1 MQAELPM
8 TTTLIHDG
16 DSGLPALP
24 QTSLAREVLQLVTGA
39 ETPSI
44 ANHSIRS
51 YLYARL
57 VAAHRLLVAERDYD
71 PDLLFFACVL
81 HDIGLSEQA
90 NAAQRFEVA
99 GADFAAEFLT
109 RRGLGA
115 AQVDIVW
122 QAIALNTS
130 LGIAERRGAVC
141 ALTLAG
147 VSVDF
152 GVDAAFIP
160 DATAAAIHRAYPRI
174 SIGRALADA
183 VVAQARGNPANAP
196 PFSMP
201 AQLLMERNAG
211 SHLTTVE
218 QLAQGGRW
226 GD

>member
-1 MQAELPM
+1 M
-8 TTTLIHDG
+8 TTTPIHDG
-16 DSGLPALP
+16 DSGLLGLP
-24 QTSLAREVLQLVTGA
+24 QTPLAREVVELVTRT

-44 ANHSIRS
+44 ANHSIRT
-51 YLYARL
+51 YLYARP
-57 VAAHRLLVAERDYD
+57 VAAHRGLVAERDYD
-71 PDLLFFACVL
+71 PELLFFACVL
-81 HDIGLSEQA
+81 HDIGLTEDA
-90 NAAQRFEVA
+90 NKAQRFEVD
-99 GADFAAEFLT
+99 GADFAAEFLA
-109 RRGLGA
+109 RRGVGA
-115 AQVDIVW
+115 AQVDTVW

-160 DATAAAIHRAYPRI
+160 DATAAAIQSAYPRI

-183 VVAQARGNPANAP
+183 VVAQARGNPAKAP

-201 AQLLMERNAG
+201 AQLLMERTAPP
-211 SHLTTVE
+211 HLTTVE

>member
-1 MQAELPM
+1 M

-16 DSGLPALP
+16 DSGLPVLP
-24 QTSLAREVLQLVTGA
+24 QTRLAREVVELVTRT

-57 VAAHRLLVAERDYD
+57 VAAHRGLVAERDYH
-71 PDLLFFACVL
+71 PELLFFACVL
-81 HDIGLSEQA
+81 HDVGLTEDA
-90 NAAQRFEVA
+90 NKTQRFEVD

-160 DATAAAIHRAYPRI
+160 DATATAIHRAYPRI

-183 VVAQARGNPANAP
+183 VVAQARGNPAKAP

-201 AQLLMERNAG
+201 AQLLMERTAPP
-211 SHLTTVE
+211 HLTTVE